1 MYYYYYYYYYSI
13 VFIIIIIIIIIII
26 SSFVWVPLLNKGTEQ
41 KTTQRDF
48 LKSG

>member
-13 VFIIIIIIIIIII
+13 VFIIIIIII

-41 KTTQRDF
+41 KKKTQTDF